1 MLISWLVLIL
11 QEFRYN
17 FSAALLGVVLLG
29 GGGAIGRLLCISRG
43 LASTYTSEKTMTK
56 NRPSP
61 PFITRTL

>member
-29 GGGAIGRLLCISRG
+29 GAVLLGGCFVFPGV
-43 LASTYTSEKTMTK
+43 
-56 NRPSP
+56 SP
-61 PFITRTL
+61 VPILPKKP